1 MSDLDLI
8 ANEKIIENAEDE
20 DKEEI
25 KRILT
30 EYENFKK
37 EVENQINDPKKNFLE
52 IKCNWDVL
60 KGSALISSK
69 HQEEI
74 KIPKGEIKK
83 IEYFKGYTSAVRIE
97 LQHKVYFIN
106 AAVNDLALIKY
117 AQKCPPFV

>member
-52 IKCNWDVL
+52 IKCNGYVHKGLTSISL
-60 KGSALISSK
+60 KR
-69 HQEEI
+69 QEEI
-74 KIPKGEIKK
+74 KIPK
-83 IEYFKGYTSAVRIE
+83 RR
-97 LQHKVYFIN
+97 N
-106 AAVNDLALIKY
+106 
-117 AQKCPPFV
+117 